1 MLKQWNW
8 QCNCT
13 LKLFACILLMHLL
26 CVVYFFCSLFKI
38 ESGAKNTKISTNSLK
53 KPLKKGWIFCFKKGC
68 VKKNGCSLIS
78 YFFLSK
84 SSKSK
89 I

>member
-1 MLKQWNW
+1 
-8 QCNCT
+8 
-13 LKLFACILLMHLL
+13 MHLL

-68 VKKNGCSLIS
+68 VKKMVVVSSVI
-78 YFFLSK
+78 FFYPNLQNPK
-84 SSKSK
+84 SDE